1 MARELLVILEGKR
14 RVLHP
19 GGKKKSKNINFGNTK
34 YLANLPKVN
43 NVKSWLQNSFSD
55 KSNRPLRYERAY
67 LEPMVTS
74 NDPDT
79 EDVLL
84 VVKDLK
90 PFYTALGREARLEI
104 NLSHTT
110 NGETSTPS
118 HRAAAHEGLEDVWL
132 FKSSHYG
139 PNLQV
144 TGSQKKKTSIRQEIL
159 RLVW

>member
-1 MARELLVILEGKR
+1 
-14 RVLHP
+14 
-19 GGKKKSKNINFGNTK
+19 
-34 YLANLPKVN
+34 
-43 NVKSWLQNSFSD
+43 
-55 KSNRPLRYERAY
+55 
-67 LEPMVTS
+67 MVTS

-144 TGSQKKKTSIRQEIL
+144 TGSQKKKNFNPAGNSTACLVTRVKGIGSFNEGIDDEIKMDILFLISISCLVEVIEID
-159 RLVW
+159 REFSW

>member
-1 MARELLVILEGKR
+1 
-14 RVLHP
+14 
-19 GGKKKSKNINFGNTK
+19 
-34 YLANLPKVN
+34 
-43 NVKSWLQNSFSD
+43 
-55 KSNRPLRYERAY
+55 
-67 LEPMVTS
+67 MVTS

-144 TGSQKKKTSIRQEIL
+144 TGSQKKKLQSARKFYGLFGNSSEGNWKFQ
-159 RLVW
+159 RGNWWWD